1 MTQAGDL
8 WTRCTG
14 SLRDQVSESTWQLWL
29 SGIEPVAYTDGEFVL
44 SVPNG
49 LIRER
54 VESRYLPMI
63 EDTLANEVGPPCA
76 AASRCRTRGPAR
88 RSSRPTEQSS
98 ACPPEPG
105 PSPGQPEPAHARPG
119 RDRPAVQLDT
129 KFTFETFVAASS
141 NRLAHAAAQA
151 VAETPGRSYNPLF
164 IYGDSGLGKTH
175 LLHAIGNYVTEN
187 YPRRKVLYVT
197 TETFMNDFVDSL
209 RTSTTLTFKRR
220 YRDCDVLLIDDV
232 QFMERKEGLQEE
244 FFHTYNDLKGASKQ
258 IVLTS
263 DRPPKS
269 IETLEDRLRS
279 RFLSGLITEIDPPDL
294 ETRLA
299 ILRSKCLSE
308 HQDVPDDV
316 LEFIASHV
324 KDNIRE
330 LEGALIRICAF
341 ANLNKEP
348 ISLAQAEKVLSDLVL
363 AGEPRRITPQMIL
376 DATSAQLRLLG
387 RGHLR
392 SQPHPPAR
400 HRPPGRHV
408 PDQGAHGLQ
417 LSGHRA
423 GLRQARPHDRHPRR
437 GQDHRPDG
445 GAPADLRPGHR
456 ADPEDP
462 CRLGL
467 SHVPSRRRSP
477 ARIVVCRGQSPW
489 IRGLTAWGP
498 RPACPQPPQA
508 PAGRD
513 RSTPCPTH
521 IAMGTAIGAPS
532 RDADQSSTI
541 HTPYYLYKTPFF
553 PSPYEG
559 LGKPSKGQAS
569 VKFRS
574 ERDALV
580 DMLATASRAVGG
592 RGGSSP
598 VLLGLLLSC
607 EGNALR

>member
-1 MTQAGDL
+1 MLTVNQAGDL

-29 SGIEPVAYTDGEFVL
+29 SGIEPVTFADGVFVL

-63 EDTLANEVGPPCA
+63 EDTLANEVGAPVRGRLEVQETAAPVP
-76 AASRCRTRGPAR
+76 AASGPDEVIGLA
-88 RSSRPTEQSS
+88 
-98 ACPPEPG
+98 PEP
-105 PSPGQPEPAHARPG
+105 QPQTEPHLSDKVG
-119 RDRPAVQLDT
+119 RESPAVQLDS

-209 RTSTTLTFKRR
+209 RTSTTLAFKRR

-341 ANLNKEP
+341 AKLNKEP
-348 ISLAQAEKVLSDLVL
+348 ISLAQAEQVLSDLVL

-376 DATSAQLRLLG
+376 DATAASYGFSVEALCGPSRTRPLVTARQVAMYLTRQLTDYSYPAIG
-387 RGHLR
+387 RVFGKRDHTTVIHAVDKIAGQMQERRQIYEQVTELI
-392 SQPHPPAR
+392 QKI
-400 HRPPGRHV
+400 
-408 PDQGAHGLQ
+408 
-417 LSGHRA
+417 RA
-423 GLRQARPHDRHPRR
+423 GSA
-437 GQDHRPDG
+437 
-445 GAPADLRPGHR
+445 
-456 ADPEDP
+456 
-462 CRLGL
+462 
-467 SHVPSRRRSP
+467 
-477 ARIVVCRGQSPW
+477 
-489 IRGLTAWGP
+489 
-498 RPACPQPPQA
+498 
-508 PAGRD
+508 
-513 RSTPCPTH
+513 
-521 IAMGTAIGAPS
+521 
-532 RDADQSSTI
+532 
-541 HTPYYLYKTPFF
+541 
-553 PSPYEG
+553 
-559 LGKPSKGQAS
+559 
-569 VKFRS
+569 
-574 ERDALV
+574 
-580 DMLATASRAVGG
+580 
-592 RGGSSP
+592 
-598 VLLGLLLSC
+598 
-607 EGNALR
+607 

>member
-1 MTQAGDL
+1 MARVNSWLEAKGGQVDGEKGRADRAVTQAGDL
-8 WTRCTG
+8 WTKCSD

-29 SGIEPVAYTDGEFVL
+29 SGIVPVSFDEGVFVL

-63 EDTLANEVGPPCA
+63 EDTLANEVGEPV
-76 AASRCRTRGPAR
+76 RGR
-88 RSSRPTEQSS
+88 LEVLD
-98 ACPPEPG
+98 PG
-105 PSPGQPEPAHARPG
+105 PTRSDSAFDEVLGHPQEHLPTSGSGRLGHPAISDGDMSDSADERRRQRQRQRWGGGGGAGGGVGGGVGNAPGAGTGAGAGNAAVAGWRGGSSTGDADVVRIGGIHGNGRATAREG
-119 RDRPAVQLDT
+119 PAVQLDT
-129 KFTFETFVAASS
+129 KFTFESFVTASS

-164 IYGDSGLGKTH
+164 IYGVSGLGKTH
-175 LLHAIGNYVTEN
+175 LLHAIGNYVSEN

-209 RTSTTLTFKRR
+209 RTSTTLAFKRR

-299 ILRSKCLSE
+299 ILRSKCMSE

-341 ANLNKEP
+341 AKLNHEP
-348 ISLAQAEKVLSDLVL
+348 ISLTQAEDVLSDLVL
-363 AGEPRRITPQMIL
+363 AGEPRRISPQVIL
-376 DATSAQLRLLG
+376 DATSASYGFSVEALCGPSRTRPLVTARQVAMYLTRELTDYSYPAIG
-387 RGHLR
+387 RVFGKRDHTTVIHAVDKITGQMQERRQIYEQVTELI
-392 SQPHPPAR
+392 HKI
-400 HRPPGRHV
+400 
-408 PDQGAHGLQ
+408 
-417 LSGHRA
+417 RA
-423 GLRQARPHDRHPRR
+423 G
-437 GQDHRPDG
+437 
-445 GAPADLRPGHR
+445 
-456 ADPEDP
+456 
-462 CRLGL
+462 
-467 SHVPSRRRSP
+467 
-477 ARIVVCRGQSPW
+477 
-489 IRGLTAWGP
+489 T
-498 RPACPQPPQA
+498 
-508 PAGRD
+508 
-513 RSTPCPTH
+513 T
-521 IAMGTAIGAPS
+521 
-532 RDADQSSTI
+532 
-541 HTPYYLYKTPFF
+541 
-553 PSPYEG
+553 
-559 LGKPSKGQAS
+559 
-569 VKFRS
+569 
-574 ERDALV
+574 
-580 DMLATASRAVGG
+580 
-592 RGGSSP
+592 
-598 VLLGLLLSC
+598 
-607 EGNALR
+607 

>member
-1 MTQAGDL
+1 MLGAICQWPLVASPGTVYVHPITRTEDRSEHAGWTPRGEKGRSELAVTQAGDL

-63 EDTLANEVGPPCA
+63 EDTLANEVGAPVRGRLEVLESGPPVEVVVEP
-76 AASRCRTRGPAR
+76 S
-88 RSSRPTEQSS
+88 TEQVFGLT
-98 ACPPEPG
+98 PEPQPAPT
-105 PSPGQPEPAHARPG
+105 PSARSG
-119 RDRPAVQLDT
+119 RESPAVQLDT

-220 YRDCDVLLIDDV
+220 YRECDVLLIDDV

-299 ILRSKCLSE
+299 ILRAKSLSE
-308 HQDVPDDV
+308 HQEVPDDV

-324 KDNIRE
+324 KNNIRE
-330 LEGALIRICAF
+330 LEGALTRICAF

-348 ISLAQAEKVLSDLVL
+348 ISLGQAEKVLSDLVL
-363 AGEPRRITPQMIL
+363 AGEPRRITPQTIL
-376 DATSAQLRLLG
+376 DATSASYGFSVDAICGPSRTRPLVTARQVAMYLTRVLTDYSYPAIG
-387 RGHLR
+387 RVFGNRDHTTVIHAVDKITGQMQERRQIYEQVTELI
-392 SQPHPPAR
+392 QKI
-400 HRPPGRHV
+400 
-408 PDQGAHGLQ
+408 
-417 LSGHRA
+417 RA
-423 GLRQARPHDRHPRR
+423 GSA
-437 GQDHRPDG
+437 
-445 GAPADLRPGHR
+445 
-456 ADPEDP
+456 
-462 CRLGL
+462 
-467 SHVPSRRRSP
+467 
-477 ARIVVCRGQSPW
+477 
-489 IRGLTAWGP
+489 
-498 RPACPQPPQA
+498 
-508 PAGRD
+508 
-513 RSTPCPTH
+513 
-521 IAMGTAIGAPS
+521 
-532 RDADQSSTI
+532 
-541 HTPYYLYKTPFF
+541 
-553 PSPYEG
+553 
-559 LGKPSKGQAS
+559 
-569 VKFRS
+569 
-574 ERDALV
+574 
-580 DMLATASRAVGG
+580 
-592 RGGSSP
+592 
-598 VLLGLLLSC
+598 
-607 EGNALR
+607 

>member
-1 MTQAGDL
+1 MQAGDL
-8 WTRCTG
+8 WTKCSG

-29 SGIEPVAYTDGEFVL
+29 SGIEPVAFADGVFVL

-63 EDTLANEVGPPCA
+63 EDTLANEVG
-76 AASRCRTRGPAR
+76 
-88 RSSRPTEQSS
+88 
-98 ACPPEPG
+98 
-105 PSPGQPEPAHARPG
+105 SPVVGRLEVQEPEPAETGVSFDEVLGLPSDPGPEPQRSEPTARAG
-119 RDRPAVQLDT
+119 RESPAVQLDA

-187 YPRRKVLYVT
+187 YSLRKVLYVT

-209 RTSTTLTFKRR
+209 RTSTTLAFKRR

-258 IVLTS
+258 MVLTS

-299 ILRSKCLSE
+299 ILRSKSLSE
-308 HQDVPDDV
+308 HQEVADDV

-341 ANLNKEP
+341 AKLNKEP
-348 ISLAQAEKVLSDLVL
+348 ISLKQAEHVLSDLVL
-363 AGEPRRITPQMIL
+363 AGEPRRIAPQMIL
-376 DATSAQLRLLG
+376 EATSASYGFSVDALCGPSRTRPLVTARQVAMYLTRELTDYSYPAIG
-387 RGHLR
+387 RVFGKRDHTTVIHAVDKIAGQMQERRQIYEQVTELI
-392 SQPHPPAR
+392 QKI
-400 HRPPGRHV
+400 
-408 PDQGAHGLQ
+408 
-417 LSGHRA
+417 RA
-423 GLRQARPHDRHPRR
+423 GSA
-437 GQDHRPDG
+437 
-445 GAPADLRPGHR
+445 
-456 ADPEDP
+456 
-462 CRLGL
+462 
-467 SHVPSRRRSP
+467 
-477 ARIVVCRGQSPW
+477 
-489 IRGLTAWGP
+489 
-498 RPACPQPPQA
+498 
-508 PAGRD
+508 
-513 RSTPCPTH
+513 
-521 IAMGTAIGAPS
+521 
-532 RDADQSSTI
+532 
-541 HTPYYLYKTPFF
+541 
-553 PSPYEG
+553 
-559 LGKPSKGQAS
+559 
-569 VKFRS
+569 
-574 ERDALV
+574 
-580 DMLATASRAVGG
+580 
-592 RGGSSP
+592 
-598 VLLGLLLSC
+598 
-607 EGNALR
+607 

>member
-1 MTQAGDL
+1 MLGAFWGPPLVASWCSGVRSSNYPYRGSFRTQWLDAEGGEGAIGTTVNQAADL
-8 WTRCTG
+8 WTKCTG
-14 SLRDQVSESTWQLWL
+14 SLREQVSETTWQLWL
-29 SGIEPVAYTDGEFVL
+29 SGILPTDFHDGVFVL
-44 SVPNG
+44 AVPNG

-63 EDTLANEVGPPCA
+63 EDTLANEVGAPV
-76 AASRCRTRGPAR
+76 RCRLEVLEAAPVAPLGADGTGLLGSEHETFGSGSRGGSGLGLGAGQGLTTNGSDR
-88 RSSRPTEQSS
+88 AGSGATTGGTNGHGNSVGSD
-98 ACPPEPG
+98 ANFGPG
-105 PSPGQPEPAHARPG
+105 SNRGG
-119 RDRPAVQLDT
+119 RESPAVQLDS
-129 KFTFETFVAASS
+129 KFTFDTFVAASS

-209 RTSTTLTFKRR
+209 RTSTTLAFKRR

-299 ILRSKCLSE
+299 ILRSKSMSE

-341 ANLNKEP
+341 AKLNNES
-348 ISLAQAEKVLSDLVL
+348 ISLSQAEDVLSDLVR
-363 AGEPRRITPQMIL
+363 AGEPRRISPQMIL
-376 DATSAQLRLLG
+376 DTVAATYGFSVEALIGPSRTRPLVTARQVAMYLTRELTDYSYPAIG
-387 RGHLR
+387 RVFGKRDHTTVIHAVDKITGQMQER
-392 SQPHPPAR
+392 RQIY
-400 HRPPGRHV
+400 
-408 PDQGAHGLQ
+408 DQVTELIQ
-417 LSGHRA
+417 KIRA
-423 GLRQARPHDRHPRR
+423 GSA
-437 GQDHRPDG
+437 
-445 GAPADLRPGHR
+445 
-456 ADPEDP
+456 
-462 CRLGL
+462 
-467 SHVPSRRRSP
+467 
-477 ARIVVCRGQSPW
+477 
-489 IRGLTAWGP
+489 
-498 RPACPQPPQA
+498 
-508 PAGRD
+508 
-513 RSTPCPTH
+513 
-521 IAMGTAIGAPS
+521 
-532 RDADQSSTI
+532 
-541 HTPYYLYKTPFF
+541 
-553 PSPYEG
+553 
-559 LGKPSKGQAS
+559 
-569 VKFRS
+569 
-574 ERDALV
+574 
-580 DMLATASRAVGG
+580 
-592 RGGSSP
+592 
-598 VLLGLLLSC
+598 
-607 EGNALR
+607 

>member
-1 MTQAGDL
+1 MLGAFWGPPLVASWCSGVRSSNYPYRGSFRTQWLDAEGGEGAIGTAVNQAADL
-8 WTRCTG
+8 WTKCTG
-14 SLRDQVSESTWQLWL
+14 SLREQVSETTWQLWL
-29 SGIEPVAYTDGEFVL
+29 SGILPTDFHDGVFVL
-44 SVPNG
+44 AVPNG

-63 EDTLANEVGPPCA
+63 EDTLANEVGSPV
-76 AASRCRTRGPAR
+76 RCRLEVFEAVPVAPPGIDSRGLLGTESETGGVGARSGSGLGLGAGPALTTNGSDRAGSGATPSGTYGHGNGAGSDANFGPGSTRG
-88 RSSRPTEQSS
+88 
-98 ACPPEPG
+98 
-105 PSPGQPEPAHARPG
+105 G
-119 RDRPAVQLDT
+119 RESPAVQLDS
-129 KFTFETFVAASS
+129 KFTFDTFVAASS

-209 RTSTTLTFKRR
+209 RTSTTLAFKRR

-299 ILRSKCLSE
+299 ILRSKSMSE

-341 ANLNKEP
+341 AKLNNEN
-348 ISLAQAEKVLSDLVL
+348 ISLSQAEDVLSDLVR
-363 AGEPRRITPQMIL
+363 AGEPRRISPQMIL
-376 DATSAQLRLLG
+376 DTVAATYGFSVEALIGPSRTRPLVTARQVAMYLTRELTDYSYPAIG
-387 RGHLR
+387 RVFGKRDHTTVIHAVDKITGQMQER
-392 SQPHPPAR
+392 RQIY
-400 HRPPGRHV
+400 
-408 PDQGAHGLQ
+408 DQVTELIQ
-417 LSGHRA
+417 KIRA
-423 GLRQARPHDRHPRR
+423 GSA
-437 GQDHRPDG
+437 
-445 GAPADLRPGHR
+445 
-456 ADPEDP
+456 
-462 CRLGL
+462 
-467 SHVPSRRRSP
+467 
-477 ARIVVCRGQSPW
+477 
-489 IRGLTAWGP
+489 
-498 RPACPQPPQA
+498 
-508 PAGRD
+508 
-513 RSTPCPTH
+513 
-521 IAMGTAIGAPS
+521 
-532 RDADQSSTI
+532 
-541 HTPYYLYKTPFF
+541 
-553 PSPYEG
+553 
-559 LGKPSKGQAS
+559 
-569 VKFRS
+569 
-574 ERDALV
+574 
-580 DMLATASRAVGG
+580 
-592 RGGSSP
+592 
-598 VLLGLLLSC
+598 
-607 EGNALR
+607 

>member
-8 WTRCTG
+8 WTKCSG

-29 SGIEPVAYTDGEFVL
+29 SGIEPVAFTDGIFTL
-44 SVPNG
+44 AVPNG

-63 EDTLANEVGPPCA
+63 EDTLANEVGSPVRGRLEVLDAVAVGTSVAPIGSGRGAPAADVPAPMLGPDDLLGFPGEPDPLPAPPVVPDLRA
-76 AASRCRTRGPAR
+76 GT
-88 RSSRPTEQSS
+88 
-98 ACPPEPG
+98 
-105 PSPGQPEPAHARPG
+105 G
-119 RDRPAVQLDT
+119 RDASSVQLDA

-187 YPRRKVLYVT
+187 YSRRKVLYVT

-209 RTSTTLTFKRR
+209 RTSTTLAFKRR

-299 ILRSKCLSE
+299 ILRSKSMSE

-330 LEGALIRICAF
+330 LEGALTRICAF
-341 ANLNKEP
+341 AKLNKEP
-348 ISLAQAEKVLSDLVL
+348 ISLTQAEHVLSDLVR
-363 AGEPRRITPQMIL
+363 AGEPRRISPQMIL
-376 DATSAQLRLLG
+376 EATAASYGFSVEALCGPSRTRPLVTARQVAMYLTRELTDYSYPAIG
-387 RGHLR
+387 RVFGKRDHTTVIHAVDKIAGQMQERRQIYEQVTELI
-392 SQPHPPAR
+392 QKI
-400 HRPPGRHV
+400 
-408 PDQGAHGLQ
+408 
-417 LSGHRA
+417 RA
-423 GLRQARPHDRHPRR
+423 G
-437 GQDHRPDG
+437 
-445 GAPADLRPGHR
+445 
-456 ADPEDP
+456 
-462 CRLGL
+462 
-467 SHVPSRRRSP
+467 
-477 ARIVVCRGQSPW
+477 
-489 IRGLTAWGP
+489 
-498 RPACPQPPQA
+498 
-508 PAGRD
+508 
-513 RSTPCPTH
+513 
-521 IAMGTAIGAPS
+521 
-532 RDADQSSTI
+532 
-541 HTPYYLYKTPFF
+541 
-553 PSPYEG
+553 
-559 LGKPSKGQAS
+559 AS
-569 VKFRS
+569 
-574 ERDALV
+574 
-580 DMLATASRAVGG
+580 
-592 RGGSSP
+592 
-598 VLLGLLLSC
+598 
-607 EGNALR
+607 

>member
-1 MTQAGDL
+1 MLGAICRPPLVAWAATVYVHPITPPVDRSEHRGWTPRGGEGRSAVAVTTQAGDL

-14 SLRDQVSESTWQLWL
+14 SLRDQVSETTWQLWL
-29 SGIEPVAYTDGEFVL
+29 SGIEPVAYTDGVFVL

-63 EDTLANEVGPPCA
+63 EDTLANEVGSPV
-76 AASRCRTRGPAR
+76 RGR
-88 RSSRPTEQSS
+88 LEVQ
-98 ACPPEPG
+98 EPG
-105 PSPGQPEPAHARPG
+105 PAAAENRPEQVFALSPEPQPTPAPASRPG
-119 RDRPAVQLDT
+119 RESPAVQLDS

-187 YPRRKVLYVT
+187 YSRRKVLYVT

-209 RTSTTLTFKRR
+209 RTSTTLAFKRR

-299 ILRSKCLSE
+299 ILRSKSLSE

-330 LEGALIRICAF
+330 LEGALTRICAF
-341 ANLNKEP
+341 AKLNKEP
-348 ISLAQAEKVLSDLVL
+348 ISLAQAEQVLSDLVL
-363 AGEPRRITPQMIL
+363 AGEPRRISPQMIL
-376 DATSAQLRLLG
+376 DATAASYGFSVDALCGPSRTRPLVTARQVAMYLTRVLTDYSYPAIG
-387 RGHLR
+387 RVFGKRDHTTVIHAVDKIAGQMQERRQIYEQVTELI
-392 SQPHPPAR
+392 QKI
-400 HRPPGRHV
+400 
-408 PDQGAHGLQ
+408 
-417 LSGHRA
+417 RA
-423 GLRQARPHDRHPRR
+423 GSA
-437 GQDHRPDG
+437 
-445 GAPADLRPGHR
+445 
-456 ADPEDP
+456 
-462 CRLGL
+462 
-467 SHVPSRRRSP
+467 
-477 ARIVVCRGQSPW
+477 
-489 IRGLTAWGP
+489 
-498 RPACPQPPQA
+498 
-508 PAGRD
+508 
-513 RSTPCPTH
+513 
-521 IAMGTAIGAPS
+521 
-532 RDADQSSTI
+532 
-541 HTPYYLYKTPFF
+541 
-553 PSPYEG
+553 
-559 LGKPSKGQAS
+559 
-569 VKFRS
+569 
-574 ERDALV
+574 
-580 DMLATASRAVGG
+580 
-592 RGGSSP
+592 
-598 VLLGLLLSC
+598 
-607 EGNALR
+607 

>member
-14 SLRDQVSESTWQLWL
+14 SLRDQVSETTWQLWL

-63 EDTLANEVGPPCA
+63 EDTLANEVGAPVRGRLEVQIEPEPVAAPVEPTTEQVFGLPPETEPQPA
-76 AASRCRTRGPAR
+76 PAGPAR
-88 RSSRPTEQSS
+88 V
-98 ACPPEPG
+98 
-105 PSPGQPEPAHARPG
+105 G
-119 RDRPAVQLDT
+119 RESPAVQLDA

-299 ILRSKCLSE
+299 ILRSKSLSE
-308 HQDVPDDV
+308 NQDVPDDV

-330 LEGALIRICAF
+330 LEGALTRICAF
-341 ANLNKEP
+341 GNLNKEP

-376 DATSAQLRLLG
+376 DATAASYGFSVDAICGPSRTRPLVTARQVAMYLTRVLTDYSYPAIG
-387 RGHLR
+387 RVFGKRDHTTVIHAVDKIAGQMQERRQIYEQVTELI
-392 SQPHPPAR
+392 QKI
-400 HRPPGRHV
+400 
-408 PDQGAHGLQ
+408 
-417 LSGHRA
+417 RA
-423 GLRQARPHDRHPRR
+423 GSA
-437 GQDHRPDG
+437 
-445 GAPADLRPGHR
+445 
-456 ADPEDP
+456 
-462 CRLGL
+462 
-467 SHVPSRRRSP
+467 
-477 ARIVVCRGQSPW
+477 
-489 IRGLTAWGP
+489 
-498 RPACPQPPQA
+498 
-508 PAGRD
+508 
-513 RSTPCPTH
+513 
-521 IAMGTAIGAPS
+521 
-532 RDADQSSTI
+532 
-541 HTPYYLYKTPFF
+541 
-553 PSPYEG
+553 
-559 LGKPSKGQAS
+559 
-569 VKFRS
+569 
-574 ERDALV
+574 
-580 DMLATASRAVGG
+580 
-592 RGGSSP
+592 
-598 VLLGLLLSC
+598 
-607 EGNALR
+607 